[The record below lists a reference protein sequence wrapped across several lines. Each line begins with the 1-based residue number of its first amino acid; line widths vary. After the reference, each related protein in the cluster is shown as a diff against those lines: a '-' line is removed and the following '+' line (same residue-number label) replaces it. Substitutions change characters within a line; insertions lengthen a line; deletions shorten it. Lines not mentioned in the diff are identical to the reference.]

1 MSKQN
6 KQENN
11 DYGKTEKKSGGQF
24 ASQAVPA
31 DQRMKTTSLF
41 GAMSGFIFM
50 VTSFNAGATMG
61 FSGDFATVLKAIG
74 IGSVFLTI
82 IAVVIGTLAAKT
94 GMTFGQLI
102 EYAYGKYGSKI
113 IGFLIAFSLLGWTAV
128 NGGIAASSIVSIF
141 PNLPFIPISL
151 IALVIFISTVFLGM
165 EAMTKIGTIS
175 IPVLGILG
183 VISAG
188 LGIKNVG
195 GMAGLMAYAPAA
207 GSELAFGSLV
217 GLAIGSWI
225 GAACSLL
232 PDFMRFAKN
241 TKVAAGLG
249 VLFML
254 VLNPLILIIGA
265 IGAIST
271 GLGDFPYVLAAQ
283 GLAIPGL
290 LVGILGTWGPTQG
303 NVYSS
308 SLTWG
313 NIFKKDHMK
322 VVIVAG
328 AIALILAAMNFF
340 QYFGT
345 FLVFLSNWVPA
356 IIGVFIADYAYT
368 YRNGYPDGEAIKYN
382 WDWRG
387 LVAVIVGITLTYI
400 DLPGLTQL
408 WSIGGAIVVRVI
420 LNMIGDDSPAKVY
433 ND

>member
-1 MSKQN
+1 MEQKL
-6 KQENN
+6 
-11 DYGKTEKKSGGQF
+11 EKKSGGQF

-31 DQRMKTTSLF
+31 DQRMKTTSLL

-102 EYAYGKYGSKI
+102 EYAYGKHGSKI

-128 NGGIAASSIVSIF
+128 NGGVAASAIVSVF
-141 PNLPFIPISL
+141 PSLPFVPISL
-151 IALVIFISTVFLGM
+151 ISIVLFVSTVFAGM
-165 EAMTKIGTIS
+165 KAMTKIGTIC
-175 IPVLGILG
+175 IPILGILG
-183 VISAG
+183 VISAVM
-188 LGIKNVG
+188 GINSVG
-195 GMAGLMAYAPAA
+195 GVSGLMAYAPAA

-217 GLAIGSWI
+217 GIAIGSWI
-225 GAACSLL
+225 GCACSLL

-241 TKVAAGLG
+241 TKVAGGLG
-249 VLFML
+249 ILFML
-254 VLNPLILIIGA
+254 ILNPLILMIGA

-271 GLGDFPYVLAAQ
+271 GYGDFPYALAAQ

-290 LVGILGTWGPTQG
+290 LVGVLGSWGPTQG
-303 NVYSS
+303 NVYSC

-322 VVIVAG
+322 MVIIAG
-328 AIALILAAMNFF
+328 VIALILAAINFF
-340 QYFGT
+340 QYFGS
-345 FLVFLSNWVPA
+345 FLIFLSNWVPA
-356 IIGVFIADYAYT
+356 IIGVFMADYFYT
-368 YRNGYPDGEAIKYN
+368 YRNGYPAGEAIKYN

-387 LVAVIVGITLTYI
+387 LVAVIVGIALTFI

-408 WSIGGAIVVRVI
+408 WSVGGAIVARTL
-420 LNMIGDDSPAKVY
+420 LNLIGDDSPAKIY
-433 ND
+433 KN